1 MWMREK
7 MSNGLIV
14 EAKVYEEGSEFGIEG
29 GRISKLWIGGN
40 GYGDL
45 AAYERGWSTEPTTP
59 AAAVAVA
66 EFIARHH

>member
-1 MWMREK
+1 MWIKEK
-7 MSNGLIV
+7 MSNGLFV
-14 EAKVYEEGSEFGIEG
+14 EGKVYEEGSEFGIAG

-59 AAAVAVA
+59 EAADAVA
-66 EFIARHH
+66 EFIARYN